1 MFTGIF
7 HSFCYCKSVTRL
19 LRTEAATRGVLSK
32 KVFLETPLLQNTCGG
47 LLQSVKELKSL
58 SKFCKVNCIVSFCHV
73 TFPASKKSNSN
84 PFHVSVLQ
92 FYLNYSSQL
101 VWMVTVLLFFFQ
113 SCYVLFLKLVTL
125 KVDHGRFF
133 IKKGVFSFF
142 CYLGVNCLPW
152 AGPKFF
158 LVLINKNFKKC
169 FITLIRKR
177 VKCHLQTW

>member
-7 HSFCYCKSVTRL
+7 HSFCYCKSVTRF

-32 KVFLETPLLQNTCGG
+32 KVFLETPLLQNTSGG
-47 LLQSVKELKSL
+47 LLESVKELKSL
-58 SKFCKVNCIVSFCHV
+58 SKFCKVLCIVSFCHV
-73 TFPASKKSNSN
+73 TFPASKKSN
-84 PFHVSVLQ
+84 PKAFHVSVLQ

-101 VWMVTVLLFFFQ
+101 VWMVTVFLFFFQ

-142 CYLGVNCLPW
+142 CYLGVNCLPGV
-152 AGPKFF
+152 GPKFF
-158 LVLINKNFKKC
+158 SSY
-169 FITLIRKR
+169 
-177 VKCHLQTW
+177 Q

>member
-1 MFTGIF
+1 M
-7 HSFCYCKSVTRL
+7 
-19 LRTEAATRGVLSK
+19 
-32 KVFLETPLLQNTCGG
+32 
-47 LLQSVKELKSL
+47 
-58 SKFCKVNCIVSFCHV
+58 NCIVSFCHV
-73 TFPASKKSNSN
+73 TFPASKKSNSK

-133 IKKGVFSFF
+133 IKKGVFNFF
-142 CYLGVNCLPW
+142 CYLGVNCLPG

-158 LVLINKNFKKC
+158 SSYQKKKKKVFYYFDKKKGKVSSTNMIESNIFYALLC
-169 FITLIRKR
+169 SFT
-177 VKCHLQTW
+177 

>member
-1 MFTGIF
+1 M
-7 HSFCYCKSVTRL
+7 
-19 LRTEAATRGVLSK
+19 
-32 KVFLETPLLQNTCGG
+32 FLETPLLQNTSGG
-47 LLQSVKELKSL
+47 LLESVKELKSL
-58 SKFCKVNCIVSFCHV
+58 SKFCKVLCIVSFCHV
-73 TFPASKKSNSN
+73 TFPASKKSN
-84 PFHVSVLQ
+84 PKAFHVSVLQ